1 MTTLQIIITFLV
13 VSVALNILALWFI
26 RNILTKLLF
35 VSNNLGEVN
44 DVMLRFTEHLE
55 AVHSMETFYGDQT
68 LQSLLEHST
77 LVADM
82 LQEFDE
88 IYTIADGYD
97 NLGAEEQE
105 EQEEGGIEDGDS
117 P

>member
-1 MTTLQIIITFLV
+1 
-13 VSVALNILALWFI
+13 
-26 RNILTKLLF
+26 
-35 VSNNLGEVN
+35 
-44 DVMLRFTEHLE
+44 MLRFSEHLD

-77 LVADM
+77 LVVTM

-88 IYTIADGYD
+88 IYTMAEGYE
-97 NLGAEEQE
+97 NLGAA
-105 EQEEGGIEDGDS
+105 EQEEGEIQDGEA

>member
-26 RNILTKLLF
+26 RNVLTKLLF
-35 VSNNLGEVN
+35 VSSNLSEVN
-44 DVMLRFTEHLE
+44 DVMMKFAEHLE
-55 AVHSMETFYGDQT
+55 QVHGMETFYGDQT
-68 LQSLLEHST
+68 LQSLLEHSA
-77 LVADM
+77 LVVTM

-97 NLGAEEQE
+97 NLGAAEQE
-105 EQEEGGIEDGDS
+105 EWEEEEDIDGEET
-117 P
+117 